1 VDTRRAHY
9 EELTL
14 VGAFH
19 HTPDLI
25 RRAVDLL
32 AAGTLVPDPLVT
44 HEMGLAEVPRALGL
58 MADGQA
64 LKVAIN
70 PAI

>member
-1 VDTRRAHY
+1 
-9 EELTL
+9 

-19 HTPDLI
+19 HTPELI

-32 AAGTLVPDPLVT
+32 ATSALNPDPLVT
-44 HEMGLAEVPRALGL
+44 HRMGLADVPRALGL

-64 LKVAIN
+64 LKVAID
-70 PAI
+70 PSV